1 MRDCVKQHATNCPS
15 SLNLSLINE
24 ETKAA
29 MGWELIATKT
39 IQPRKLGVL
48 LLATLAWAP
57 AVHSIPQW
65 IDLGESVDG
74 ARLKVNFNSLRRDGQ
89 RIGFTSTV
97 DNGNKAFAIQTWVDC
112 DSWQY
117 QITESGE
124 GWKRIAANTMVENA
138 AIYVCTKSKAGTV
151 ASSGA
156 NNLTP
161 SAVPMPKGIIGKC
174 TFLPSSGSNMV
185 IDDSCKIDRQGNTT
199 TLFWSDKIFTQMTI
213 VGNQVKITSASGS
226 PYTGRVVAK
235 SSIGGA
241 IEYKNGTIKWCWAC

>member
-1 MRDCVKQHATNCPS
+1 MGRGLITN
-15 SLNLSLINE
+15 
-24 ETKAA
+24 
-29 MGWELIATKT
+29 KT
-39 IQPRKLGVL
+39 IQPRRLGAL
-48 LLATLAWAP
+48 WLGTLIWAP

-65 IDLGESVDG
+65 VDLGESVDG
-74 ARLKVNFNSLRRDGQ
+74 TRLKVNFNSLRRDGQ
-89 RIGFTSTV
+89 RVGFTSTV
-97 DNGNKAFAIQTWVDC
+97 DKGNKAFAIQTWVDC

-124 GWKRIAANTMVENA
+124 GWKRIAANTMVESA

-151 ASSGA
+151 SSSGT

-161 SAVPMPKGIIGKC
+161 SAVPMPKGISGKC

-199 TLFWSDKIFTQMTI
+199 TLFWSDKVFTQMTI
-213 VGNQVKITSASGS
+213 VGNQVNITSAGGS
-226 PYTGRVVAK
+226 PYKGRVVAK

-241 IEYKNGTIKWCWAC
+241 IEYENGTIKWCWAC

>member
-1 MRDCVKQHATNCPS
+1 
-15 SLNLSLINE
+15 
-24 ETKAA
+24 

-39 IQPRKLGVL
+39 IQPRILGPL
-48 LLATLAWAP
+48 WLATLAWAP

-65 IDLGESVDG
+65 IDLGENVDG
-74 ARLKVNFNSLRRDGQ
+74 ARIKVNFNSLRRDGQ
-89 RIGFTSTV
+89 RVGFTLTV
-97 DNGNKAFAIQTWVDC
+97 DKGDKPVAVGTWVDC

-117 QITESGE
+117 QFPENGE
-124 GWKRIAANTMVENA
+124 GWRRIAASTMIESA
-138 AIYVCTKSKAGTV
+138 AIYVCTKSKTATV
-151 ASSGA
+151 ARSGA

-161 SAVPMPKGIIGKC
+161 SVVPIPKGISGKC

-185 IDDSCKIDRQGNTT
+185 INDSCKIDRQSNTT
-199 TLFWSDKIFTQMTI
+199 TLFWSDKVFTQMTI
-213 VGNQVKITSASGS
+213 VGNQVSITSAGGS